1 MEGIRLETR
10 AKFTGKLSENS
21 VSSARK
27 LITMYETVE
36 QEFNDKMVDASI
48 RNRAEL
54 EAQKL
59 YLEELN

>member
-1 MEGIRLETR
+1 
-10 AKFTGKLSENS
+10 
-21 VSSARK
+21 
-27 LITMYETVE
+27 MYETVE

>member
-59 YLEELN
+59 YL

>member
-36 QEFNDKMVDASI
+36 QEFNDKMVDAGI